1 MADEAVEAQ
10 AKLQQH
16 ILQCYRNVFLHT
28 PDGKVVFKDMMKTSG
43 IFSIIGNTDNS
54 ELQHRTGAQD
64 MVRRIIGIL
73 SLDEERILNM
83 VLETDEGDED
93 NG

>member
-1 MADEAVEAQ
+1 MGVEEDQ
-10 AKLQQH
+10 AKQQQA

-28 PDGKVVFKDMMKTSG
+28 PDGRIVFKDMMKTSG

-83 VLETDEGDED
+83 VLNTDEGDQD
-93 NG
+93 DG